1 MARGENRIHEVELGS
16 APIERFRPLV
26 STQMWPELEGGL
38 AGLKRRLDGHV
49 LWNVNSTACGGG
61 VAEMLASLIPY
72 DRGAGIDER
81 WAVVEGSPDFFNAT
95 KKIHTLLHGVEPD
108 GGPLT
113 AGERRDYEEATSR
126 NSEGLARLIR
136 PGDVAILHD
145 PQTAGLVPSLRA
157 RGVKV
162 VWRSHIGVDEPN
174 DLARTVWDFLRPF
187 VSEASACVFS
197 RAAYAWDGL
206 DEARVRII
214 TPCIDPFSTKNQ
226 DIPDESVT
234 AILRASGTL
243 QGVDGEATFTRHD
256 GTAARVTRS
265 AQVGDGPVAADARI
279 VLQVSRWDRLKD
291 PVGVMNSFVR
301 FIAPRTDA
309 CLVLAGPAATS
320 VIDDPEQPEI
330 LEDLGRRHKAMPAA
344 TRHRVVIAQIPMQDT
359 EENAAIVNALQRR
372 ADVVVQKS
380 LAEGFGLT
388 VFRGDVEAPAGRR
401 QPRRRHPR
409 PDRAG
414 QKRDPGR
421 RRARPA
427 GVRRRGCG
435 PASGRAAGQAARR
448 RGAAPRRPQV
458 HLTVPSDRA
467 GPAGRRSRLLT

>member
-26 STQMWPELEGGL
+26 GTQMWPELEGGL

-49 LWNVNSTACGGG
+49 LWNVNSTARGGG

-145 PQTAGLVPSLRA
+145 PQTAGLVPGLRA

-214 TPCIDPFSTKNQ
+214 TPCIDPFATKNQ

-234 AILRASGTL
+234 AILRASGIL
-243 QGVDGEATFTRHD
+243 QGIDGEATFTRHD
-256 GTAARVTRS
+256 GTAARVTRA
-265 AQVGDGPVAADARI
+265 AQVGDGSVAADARI

-291 PVGVMNSFVR
+291 PVGVMDSFVR

-388 VFRGDVEAPAGRR
+388 VAEAMWKRRPVVASRVGGIPDQIEQGKSGILVDDARDLRAFGDAVVGLLQDEQPARRLGVEA
-401 QPRRRHPR
+401 RHR
-409 PDRAG
+409 V
-414 QKRDPGR
+414 
-421 RRARPA
+421 ARKFISP
-427 GVRRRGCG
+427 CHLIE
-435 PASGRAAGQAARR
+435 QA
-448 RGAAPRRPQV
+448 
-458 HLTVPSDRA
+458 
-467 GPAGRRSRLLT
+467 RLVVDLVS

>member
-113 AGERRDYEEATSR
+113 AGERRVYEEATAR

-145 PQTAGLVPSLRA
+145 PQTAGLVPGLRA

-291 PVGVMNSFVR
+291 PVGVMDSFVR

-388 VFRGDVEAPAGRR
+388 VSEAMWKRRPVVASRVGGIPDQIEQGKSGILVDDARDLRAFGDAVVGLLQDEQPARRLGVEA
-401 QPRRRHPR
+401 RHR
-409 PDRAG
+409 V
-414 QKRDPGR
+414 
-421 RRARPA
+421 ARKFISP
-427 GVRRRGCG
+427 CHLIE
-435 PASGRAAGQAARR
+435 QA
-448 RGAAPRRPQV
+448 
-458 HLTVPSDRA
+458 
-467 GPAGRRSRLLT
+467 RLVVDLVS

>member
-1 MARGENRIHEVELGS
+1 MAIGENRIHEVDVGS

-26 STQMWPELEGGL
+26 GDEVWPELEGGVAEL
-38 AGLKRRLDGHV
+38 RRRLDGHV
-49 LWNVNSTACGGG
+49 LWNVNSTARGGG

-81 WAVVEGSPDFFNAT
+81 WAVIEGSPEFFSAT
-95 KKIHTLLHGVEPD
+95 KKIHTLLHGVQPD
-108 GGPLT
+108 GGLT
-113 AGERRDYEEATSR
+113 AGERRDYQEATAH
-126 NSEGLARLIR
+126 NSEALAGLIR

-145 PQTAGLVPSLRA
+145 PQTAGLVPGLRA

-174 DLARTVWDFLRPF
+174 DLARSAWDFLRPF

-206 DEARVRII
+206 DESRVRII
-214 TPCIDPFSTKNQ
+214 APCIDPFATKNQ
-226 DIPDESVT
+226 DMPDESVT
-234 AILRASGTL
+234 AILQASRIL
-243 QGVDGEATFTRHD
+243 QGVDGEATFTRND
-256 GTAARVTRS
+256 GTDARVTRS
-265 AQVGDGPVAADARI
+265 AEVGDAPVAADARI

-291 PVGVMNSFVR
+291 PVGVLDSFVR

-309 CLVLAGPAATS
+309 WLVLAGPAATS
-320 VIDDPEQPEI
+320 VTDDPEQPEI
-330 LEDLGRRHKAMPAA
+330 LEDLRRRHEAMPAA

-388 VFRGDVEAPAGRR
+388 VSEAMWKRRPVVASRVGGIPDQIEQGKNGILVDDARDLRAFGDAVVGLLQDEPLGRRLGVEA
-401 QPRRRHPR
+401 RHRVVRKFISPCHLIE
-409 PDRAG
+409 
-414 QKRDPGR
+414 Q
-421 RRARPA
+421 ARLVVDLVA
-427 GVRRRGCG
+427 
-435 PASGRAAGQAARR
+435 
-448 RGAAPRRPQV
+448 
-458 HLTVPSDRA
+458 
-467 GPAGRRSRLLT
+467 

>member
-113 AGERRDYEEATSR
+113 AGERRVYEEATAR

-279 VLQVSRWDRLKD
+279 VLQVSRWDRLKE
-291 PVGVMNSFVR
+291 PVGVMDFSSASSRRGRTHASCSRALPQPPSSTIPSN
-301 FIAPRTDA
+301 PRSSRTWGAVTRRCRLRPATGSSSRKFRCRTRRRTPPSSTPCSGARMWSSRKASPRDSA
-309 CLVLAGPAATS
+309 SQFPRRCGSAGRSSPAASAASPTRS
-320 VIDDPEQPEI
+320 SRAKAGSWSTTRATCAAFGDAVVGLLQDEPPARW
-330 LEDLGRRHKAMPAA
+330 LGVEA
-344 TRHRVVIAQIPMQDT
+344 RHRVARKFISPCHLIEQAR
-359 EENAAIVNALQRR
+359 L
-372 ADVVVQKS
+372 VVDLVS
-380 LAEGFGLT
+380 
-388 VFRGDVEAPAGRR
+388 
-401 QPRRRHPR
+401 
-409 PDRAG
+409 
-414 QKRDPGR
+414 
-421 RRARPA
+421 
-427 GVRRRGCG
+427 
-435 PASGRAAGQAARR
+435 
-448 RGAAPRRPQV
+448 
-458 HLTVPSDRA
+458 
-467 GPAGRRSRLLT
+467 

>member
-26 STQMWPELEGGL
+26 GTQMWPELEGGL

-49 LWNVNSTACGGG
+49 LWNVNSTARGGG

-95 KKIHTLLHGVEPD
+95 KKIHTLLHGMEPD

-145 PQTAGLVPSLRA
+145 PQTAGLVPGLRA

-174 DLARTVWDFLRPF
+174 DLVRTVWDFLRPF

-214 TPCIDPFSTKNQ
+214 TPCIDPFATKNQ

-234 AILRASGTL
+234 AILRASGIL

-256 GTAARVTRS
+256 GTAARVTRA

-279 VLQVSRWDRLKD
+279 VLQVSRWDPLKD
-291 PVGVMNSFVR
+291 PVGVMDSFVR

-388 VFRGDVEAPAGRR
+388 VSEAMWKRRPVVASRVGGIPDQIEQGKSGILVDDPRDLRAFGDAVVGLLQDEQPARRLGVEA
-401 QPRRRHPR
+401 RHR
-409 PDRAG
+409 V
-414 QKRDPGR
+414 
-421 RRARPA
+421 ARKFISP
-427 GVRRRGCG
+427 CHLIE
-435 PASGRAAGQAARR
+435 QA
-448 RGAAPRRPQV
+448 
-458 HLTVPSDRA
+458 
-467 GPAGRRSRLLT
+467 RLVVDLVS

>member
-1 MARGENRIHEVELGS
+1 MARGENHIHEVDLGS

-26 STQMWPELEGGL
+26 GTQMWPELEGGL

-49 LWNVNSTACGGG
+49 LWNVNSTARGGG

-95 KKIHTLLHGVEPD
+95 KKIHTQLHGVEPD

-113 AGERRDYEEATSR
+113 AGERRDYEEATAR

-145 PQTAGLVPSLRA
+145 PQTAGLVPGLRA

-162 VWRSHIGVDEPN
+162 VRRSHIGVDEPN

-187 VSEASACVFS
+187 VSAASACVFS

-234 AILRASGTL
+234 AILRASGIL

-256 GTAARVTRS
+256 GTAARARS

-291 PVGVMNSFVR
+291 PVGVMDSFVR

-344 TRHRVVIAQIPMQDT
+344 TRHRVVIAQIPMQDK

-388 VFRGDVEAPAGRR
+388 VSEAMWKRRPVVASRVGGIPDQIEQGKSGILVDDARDLRAFGDAVVGLLQDGPPARWLGVEA
-401 QPRRRHPR
+401 RHR
-409 PDRAG
+409 V
-414 QKRDPGR
+414 
-421 RRARPA
+421 ARKFISP
-427 GVRRRGCG
+427 CHLIE
-435 PASGRAAGQAARR
+435 QA
-448 RGAAPRRPQV
+448 
-458 HLTVPSDRA
+458 
-467 GPAGRRSRLLT
+467 RLVVDLVS

>member
-16 APIERFRPLV
+16 APIKRFRPLV

-49 LWNVNSTACGGG
+49 LWNVNSTARGGG

-113 AGERRDYEEATSR
+113 AGERRDYEEATAR

-145 PQTAGLVPSLRA
+145 PQTAGLVPGLRA

-187 VSEASACVFS
+187 VSAASACVFS

-234 AILRASGTL
+234 AILRASGIL

-256 GTAARVTRS
+256 GTAARVTRA

-291 PVGVMNSFVR
+291 PVGVMDSFVR

-388 VFRGDVEAPAGRR
+388 VSEAMWKRRPVVASRVGGIPDQIEQGKSGILVDDARDLRAFGDAVVGLLQDGPPARWLGVEA
-401 QPRRRHPR
+401 RHR
-409 PDRAG
+409 V
-414 QKRDPGR
+414 
-421 RRARPA
+421 ARKFISP
-427 GVRRRGCG
+427 CHLIE
-435 PASGRAAGQAARR
+435 QA
-448 RGAAPRRPQV
+448 
-458 HLTVPSDRA
+458 
-467 GPAGRRSRLLT
+467 RLVVDLVS

>member
-113 AGERRDYEEATSR
+113 AGERRVYEEATAR

-226 DIPDESVT
+226 DMDGHTVAE
-234 AILRASGTL
+234 ILRASGIL
-243 QGVDGEATFTRHD
+243 SGSDGEATFLRND
-256 GTAARVTRS
+256 GTAGRVRRRADLT
-265 AQVGDGPVAADARI
+265 APLPIDARI
-279 VLQVSRWDRLKD
+279 VVQVSRWDRLKD
-291 PVGVMNSFVR
+291 PSGVTRGFAQHV
-301 FIAPRTDA
+301 APHVDSW
-309 CLVLAGPAATS
+309 LVLAGPTVTS
-320 VIDDPEQPEI
+320 VDDDPEQSEI
-330 LEDLGRRHKAMPAA
+330 LREVRDVRDGLDS
-344 TRHRVVIAQIPMQDT
+344 RVRDRILITQLPMDDT

-388 VFRGDVEAPAGRR
+388 VAEAMWKGRPVVASRVGGIEDQVEHERSGILIDDPQDLKGFGSAIVGLLQDPKAAEALGTEAR
-401 QPRRRHPR
+401 QLIIR
-409 PDRAG
+409 
-414 QKRDPGR
+414 KFL
-421 RRARPA
+421 
-427 GVRRRGCG
+427 
-435 PASGRAAGQAARR
+435 
-448 RGAAPRRPQV
+448 APR
-458 HLTVPSDRA
+458 HLMEQAELITSLV
-467 GPAGRRSRLLT
+467 

>member
-1 MARGENRIHEVELGS
+1 
-16 APIERFRPLV
+16 
-26 STQMWPELEGGL
+26 
-38 AGLKRRLDGHV
+38 
-49 LWNVNSTACGGG
+49 
-61 VAEMLASLIPY
+61 
-72 DRGAGIDER
+72 
-81 WAVVEGSPDFFNAT
+81 
-95 KKIHTLLHGVEPD
+95 PD

-113 AGERRDYEEATSR
+113 AGERRVYEEATAR

-174 DLARTVWDFLRPF
+174 DLARAVRDVVRPL
-187 VSEASACVFS
+187 VSEASACVVS

-206 DEARVRII
+206 DEARVRIS

-256 GTAARVTRS
+256 GTAAGVTRS

-291 PVGVMNSFVR
+291 PVGVMDSFVR

-344 TRHRVVIAQIPMQDT
+344 TRHRSSSRKFRCRT
-359 EENAAIVNALQRR
+359 RR
-372 ADVVVQKS
+372 RTPPSSTPSSGARMWSSRKASPRDSASQFPRRCGS
-380 LAEGFGLT
+380 
-388 VFRGDVEAPAGRR
+388 AGRSSPAASAASPTR
-401 QPRRRHPR
+401 SS
-409 PDRAG
+409 RAKAG
-414 QKRDPGR
+414 SWSTTRATGGR
-421 RRARPA
+421 SATR
-427 GVRRRGCG
+427 
-435 PASGRAAGQAARR
+435 
-448 RGAAPRRPQV
+448 
-458 HLTVPSDRA
+458 
-467 GPAGRRSRLLT
+467 

>member
-1 MARGENRIHEVELGS
+1 
-16 APIERFRPLV
+16 
-26 STQMWPELEGGL
+26 
-38 AGLKRRLDGHV
+38 
-49 LWNVNSTACGGG
+49 
-61 VAEMLASLIPY
+61 MLASLIPY

-145 PQTAGLVPSLRA
+145 PQTAGLVPGLRA

-226 DIPDESVT
+226 DIPDEAVT
-234 AILRASGTL
+234 AILRASGIL
-243 QGVDGEATFTRHD
+243 QGDDGEATFTRHD
-256 GTAARVTRS
+256 GTAARVTRA
-265 AQVGDGPVAADARI
+265 AQVGGGPVAADARI
-279 VLQVSRWDRLKD
+279 VLQGSRRDRPQD
-291 PVGVMNSFVR
+291 PVGAMDSFVR
-301 FIAPRTDA
+301 FMAPRPVVASRVGGIPDQIEQGKSGILVDDA
-309 CLVLAGPAATS
+309 R
-320 VIDDPEQPEI
+320 
-330 LEDLGRRHKAMPAA
+330 DLR
-344 TRHRVVIAQIPMQDT
+344 
-359 EENAAIVNALQRR
+359 
-372 ADVVVQKS
+372 
-380 LAEGFGLT
+380 
-388 VFRGDVEAPAGRR
+388 
-401 QPRRRHPR
+401 
-409 PDRAG
+409 
-414 QKRDPGR
+414 
-421 RRARPA
+421 

-435 PASGRAAGQAARR
+435 PASGRAAGQVARR